1 MPISIH
7 DVRSAMIDLAQFI
20 CQQSGSTYCPYIQQR
35 EVIKTTFQNGKPYSV
50 ITIMQRLV
58 VIDSLYSTNASFN
71 YFSFED
77 MATAIYSLGPQEQD
91 AINYFKEIA
100 QGGVDMNN
108 IFSGKYGIRKNAEP
122 GSVATSL
129 LSKYAY
135 YLLLFQPG
143 NALGFPI
150 YDSLVKEVL
159 PTILL
164 QTLGVEVKKT
174 FLNSCTI
181 EEFIQTV
188 NLLRDAVF
196 NNTTTRMSCLQQF
209 DILDAYLWRLGKI
222 KNGNLSLLFTKNEYI
237 KFVNNLGLSGESLK
251 SAAFD
256 KEVMRKCGTMPTN
269 VILNGIATAPSVFH
283 TLINQCKLIG
293 FL

>member
-7 DVRSAMIDLAQFI
+7 DVRSAMTDLAQFI

-122 GSVATSL
+122 GNVATSL

-251 SAAFD
+251 SVAFD

>member
-7 DVRSAMIDLAQFI
+7 DVRSAMTDLAQFI
-20 CQQSGSTYCPYIQQR
+20 CQQLGSTYCPYIQQR

-100 QGGVDMNN
+100 QGGVDTNK

-122 GSVATSL
+122 GNVATSL

-135 YLLLFQPG
+135 YQLLFQPG

-164 QTLGVEVKKT
+164 QTLGVKVKKT

-237 KFVNNLGLSGESLK
+237 KFVNNLGLSGASLK
-251 SAAFD
+251 SEDFD

-269 VILNGIATAPSVFH
+269 AILNGIATAPSVFH

>member
-1 MPISIH
+1 MPISIN
-7 DVRSAMIDLAQFI
+7 DVRLAMTDLAQFI
-20 CQQSGSTYCPYIQQR
+20 CQQSSSTYCPYVQQR
-35 EVIKTTFQNGKPYSV
+35 EVIKATFQNGAPYTV
-50 ITIMQRLV
+50 VTIMQRLV

-91 AINYFKEIA
+91 AINYFEGIA
-100 QGGVDMNN
+100 QGGSDTNN
-108 IFSGKYGIRKNAEP
+108 IFSGKYGIRKNTDI
-122 GSVATSL
+122 GNVATSL

-135 YLLLFQPG
+135 YQLLVQSG

-164 QTLGVEVKKT
+164 QTLGVKVKKT

-251 SAAFD
+251 SVAFD

-269 VILNGIATAPSVFH
+269 AILNGIATAPSVFH